1 MLDPGDG
8 LAFGHLAMA
17 TRSMTTGT
25 VACSADR
32 GGAGWLAH
40 FDLNV
45 VDPIKAK

>member
-1 MLDPGDG
+1 MFDPGNG

-17 TRSMTTGT
+17 TRSMT
-25 VACSADR
+25 CSADR
-32 GGAGWLAH
+32 GGAGGLAH